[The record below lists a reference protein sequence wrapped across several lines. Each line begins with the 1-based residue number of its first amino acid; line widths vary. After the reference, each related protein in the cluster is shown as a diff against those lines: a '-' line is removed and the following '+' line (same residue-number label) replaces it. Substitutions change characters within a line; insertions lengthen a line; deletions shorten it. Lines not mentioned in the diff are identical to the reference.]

1 MRQKYDKGS
10 KWLIERHAD
19 AILRL
24 AGIGPVESWRA
35 LPGEL
40 VQSRQLPDGI
50 VEVRLAGRADPVL
63 CLIEINTFSYSA
75 TASELLDDV
84 LLTYLSKG
92 AVPELIALTLHDR
105 GNVRVAPSAN
115 RTSALGLVRLE
126 VAWRVV
132 NLWELRASDFL
143 PLTDPGL
150 APWVAL
156 MGIDGPP
163 EVVLQQC
170 KDAIESRSAGTER
183 ENLRVTMQLLGSLR
197 FDKALLKRI
206 FAREDGMIESP
217 ILQDWLQEQ
226 DLKTRCGLVLS
237 KLERRFG
244 TVPADVSAAVRVVAA
259 PERYEELLD
268 SAYAVATLDEFRRAL
283 GLPQKPPET
292 PAN

>member
-1 MRQKYDKGS
+1 VRQKYDKGS
-10 KWLIERHAD
+10 KWLIEHHAD

-24 AGIGPVESWRA
+24 AGIGPVESWKP

-40 VQSRQLPDGI
+40 VQSRRLPDGI
-50 VEVRLAGRADPVL
+50 VEVRFAGRAEPVL
-63 CLIEINTFSYSA
+63 CLIEINTYSYSA
-75 TASELLDDV
+75 TADELLDDV

-92 AVPELIALTLHDR
+92 VVPELVALVLHDR
-105 GNVRVAPSAN
+105 GNVRVAPTAT
-115 RTSALGLVRLE
+115 RTSALGLARLE
-126 VAWRVV
+126 AAWRVV
-132 NLWELRASDFL
+132 NLWELSARDFL

-156 MGIDGPP
+156 MNIDGPP
-163 EVVLQQC
+163 EPVLQQC
-170 KDAIESRSAGTER
+170 KDVIEARTAGAER
-183 ENLRVTMQLLGSLR
+183 ENLRVTMQLLGGLR

-244 TVPADVSAAVRVVAA
+244 AVPADVSAAVRVVTS
-259 PERYEELLD
+259 PDRFETLLD
-268 SAYAVATLDEFRRAL
+268 SAYSVASLDEFRRAL
-283 GLPQKPPET
+283 GLPQTPPAT